1 MSSPVFNEVHRF
13 LPLVHGLL
21 PLIMESPKFG
31 RRFVQRHQ
39 WHLVG
44 RGSFV
49 KFLLV
54 AGRFLTQ
61 FLQPQVDGFDPGQ
74 VGILRNL
81 RSDMSLELHAKKVAT
96 GYVLIR
102 LLIMFYNIGYGP
114 STQKEKLKNLS
125 SGFQVGSKL
134 TFCRQR
140 KMF

>member
-39 WHLVG
+39 RHLVG

-74 VGILRNL
+74 VGILRNS
-81 RSDMSLELHAKKVAT
+81 RSDKSLELHAKKVAT
-96 GYVLIR
+96 GYVHILAF
-102 LLIMFYNIGYGP
+102 LLCFTTLVMVP
-114 STQKEKLKNLS
+114 QHKKKS
-125 SGFQVGSKL
+125 
-134 TFCRQR
+134 
-140 KMF
+140 